1 MPPHADAV
9 ADCVLSA
16 FHALPTKCKPR
27 RLGDGRREWV
37 PLAGI
42 VLSKEPTPKSK
53 HVSAPPK
60 PDPAPDDPP
69 SHPLTCAAL
78 ATGMKCLPQAKLES
92 AKGNI
97 LHDWHAEVL
106 ALRAFNR
113 FLVDECSDLAKRGLG
128 SEGAWVKW
136 RRRVHEEEPVPESS
150 NGRCAGVP
158 GQGNQGSPWQE
169 QPFELHDDVRIDMYV
184 SDAPCGDAS
193 MELVMRE
200 QEDDTPWEKAEDGMP
215 GRGNFDR
222 LGVVRRKP
230 ARPDAPS
237 TLSKSCSDKLA
248 MKQCTS
254 LLSGLTT
261 LLIKPERCYL
271 RRLILPQDRL
281 VATSVER
288 AFGPNGRMASLTS
301 STDGHQFW
309 QSGGY
314 SLNFFD
320 VTPTTRR
327 FEYEKAD
334 GATASNIS
342 TFSTPHRQEILINGV
357 LQGRKQSDPKGASTV
372 SRRRMWQDVAA
383 LAAAVGDTEGL
394 VKHGV
399 LDSSSYA
406 SLKAGAVLE
415 ARSGVKKLVREEA
428 LKGWQRNYGDE
439 DWGLV

>member
-1 MPPHADAV
+1 MPPHPDTIAE
-9 ADCVLSA
+9 CVLSA

-27 RLGDGRREWV
+27 RIGDGRREWV

-42 VLSKEPTPKSK
+42 VLSK
-53 HVSAPPK
+53 APP
-60 PDPAPDDPP
+60 DTDVVHDDPP
-69 SHPLTCAAL
+69 SNPLTCAAL
-78 ATGMKCLPQAKLES
+78 ATGMKCLPHAKLPS

-128 SEGAWVKW
+128 SEGAWVRW
-136 RRRVHEEEPVPESS
+136 RRRVHEEEPVPDSS
-150 NGRCAGVP
+150 TSNEHAAGVS
-158 GQGNQGSPWQE
+158 GQGSNGSPWQE

-193 MELVMRE
+193 MELIMRE

-261 LLIKPERCYL
+261 LLINPERCYL
-271 RRLILPQDRL
+271 RRLVLPQNRL
-281 VATSVER
+281 VPTSIER
-288 AFGPNGRMASLTS
+288 AFSPNGRMASLAS
-301 STDGHQFW
+301 STDGHQTW
-309 QSGGY
+309 QSAGY
-314 SLNFFD
+314 SLNFFE
-320 VTPTTRR
+320 VAPTSRR

-334 GATASNIS
+334 GASASNIS
-342 TFSTPHRQEILINGV
+342 AFSTPHRQETLINGV

-372 SRRRMWQDVAA
+372 SRRRIWDDVAA
-383 LAAAVGDTEGL
+383 LAAAVGGTEGF
-394 VKHGV
+394 VRHGF
-399 LDSSSYA
+399 LDSGSYA
-406 SLKAGAVLE
+406 SMKAGAVLE
-415 ARSGVKKLVREEA
+415 ARSGVKKMVREEA
-428 LKGWQRNYGDE
+428 LKGWQRNFGDE
-439 DWGLV
+439 EWSLV

>member
-42 VLSKEPTPKSK
+42 VLSK
-53 HVSAPPK
+53 AL
-60 PDPAPDDPP
+60 PDTDTVHDDPP
-69 SHPLTCAAL
+69 SNPLTCAAL
-78 ATGMKCLPQAKLES
+78 ATGMKCLPHAKLQS

-136 RRRVHEEEPVPESS
+136 RRRVNGEESVPDSS
-150 NGRCAGVP
+150 NGRSAGVP
-158 GQGNQGSPWQE
+158 GQGNEGPSWQE

-248 MKQCTS
+248 LKQCTS

-261 LLIKPERCYL
+261 LLIKPEKCYL
-271 RRLILPQDRL
+271 RRLVLPQDRL

-288 AFGPNGRMASLTS
+288 AFSPNGRMASLAS
-301 STDGHQFW
+301 STDGHQTW
-309 QSGGY
+309 QSAGY

-320 VTPTTRR
+320 VAPTSRK
-327 FEYEKAD
+327 FEYEKVD

-342 TFSTPHRQEILINGV
+342 ALSTPHRQETLINGV
-357 LQGRKQSDPKGASTV
+357 LQGRKQSDPKGASAV
-372 SRRRMWQDVAA
+372 SRRRFWEDVAA
-383 LAAAVGDTEGL
+383 LAAALGDMEGF
-394 VKHGV
+394 VRHGV

-406 SLKAGAVLE
+406 SLKAGAMLG

-428 LKGWQRNYGDE
+428 LKGWQRNFGDGE
-439 DWGLV
+439 WSLV

>member
-1 MPPHADAV
+1 
-9 ADCVLSA
+9 
-16 FHALPTKCKPR
+16 
-27 RLGDGRREWV
+27 
-37 PLAGI
+37 
-42 VLSKEPTPKSK
+42 
-53 HVSAPPK
+53 
-60 PDPAPDDPP
+60 
-69 SHPLTCAAL
+69 
-78 ATGMKCLPQAKLES
+78 MKCLPHAKLPS

-128 SEGAWVKW
+128 SEGAWVRW
-136 RRRVHEEEPVPESS
+136 RRRVNEEEPVPDSS
-150 NGRCAGVP
+150 TSDGFSAAVA
-158 GQGNQGSPWQE
+158 GQGSEWSPWQE

-193 MELVMRE
+193 MELIMRE

-271 RRLILPQDRL
+271 RRLVLPQDRL
-281 VATSVER
+281 VPTSVER
-288 AFGPNGRMASLTS
+288 AFSPNGRMASLAS
-301 STDGHQFW
+301 STDRPQTW
-309 QSGGY
+309 QSAGY
-314 SLNFFD
+314 SVNFFE
-320 VTPTTRR
+320 VAPTSRR

-342 TFSTPHRQEILINGV
+342 ALSTPHRQETLINGV
-357 LQGRKQSDPKGASTV
+357 LQGRKQSDPKGASAV
-372 SRRRMWQDVAA
+372 SRRRMWKDVTA
-383 LAAAVGDTEGL
+383 LAAAVGDAEGF
-394 VKHGV
+394 VRHEV
-399 LDSSSYA
+399 FDSGSYA
-406 SLKAGAVLE
+406 SLKSGAVPE
-415 ARSGVKKLVREEA
+415 ARSEVKQLVREEA
-428 LKGWQRNYGDE
+428 LKGWQRNFGDE
-439 DWGLV
+439 EWSLA

>member
-42 VLSKEPTPKSK
+42 VLSK
-53 HVSAPPK
+53 APPNT
-60 PDPAPDDPP
+60 DAGQYDTP
-69 SHPLTCAAL
+69 SNPLTCAAL
-78 ATGMKCLPQAKLES
+78 ATGMKCLPHAKLQS
-92 AKGNI
+92 AKGNV

-113 FLVDECSDLAKRGLG
+113 FLVDECSDLAKRGSG
-128 SEGAWVKW
+128 SEGAWVRW
-136 RRRVHEEEPVPESS
+136 RRRVNEEGPAPDSS
-150 NGRCAGVP
+150 NVRSAGVA
-158 GQGNQGSPWQE
+158 GQGSEASSWQE

-248 MKQCTS
+248 MKQCSS

-261 LLIKPERCYL
+261 LLIQPERCYL
-271 RRLILPQDRL
+271 RSLVLPQDRL

-288 AFGPNGRMASLTS
+288 AFSPNGRMASLTS
-301 STDGHQFW
+301 STDEHQTW
-309 QSGGY
+309 HSAGY
-314 SLNFFD
+314 SLNFFN
-320 VTPTTRR
+320 VVPTSRR

-342 TFSTPHRQEILINGV
+342 ALSTPHRQETLINGV
-357 LQGRKQSDPKGASTV
+357 LQGRKQSDPKGASAV
-372 SRRRMWQDVAA
+372 SRRRMWEDVAA
-383 LAAAVGDTEGL
+383 LAAAVGDTEGFA
-394 VKHGV
+394 KRRV
-399 LDSSSYA
+399 LDSSTYA

-415 ARSGVKKLVREEA
+415 ARSNVKKLVREEA
-428 LKGWQRNYGDE
+428 LKGWQRDFGDE
-439 DWGLV
+439 EWSLV

>member
-1 MPPHADAV
+1 
-9 ADCVLSA
+9 
-16 FHALPTKCKPR
+16 
-27 RLGDGRREWV
+27 
-37 PLAGI
+37 
-42 VLSKEPTPKSK
+42 
-53 HVSAPPK
+53 
-60 PDPAPDDPP
+60 
-69 SHPLTCAAL
+69 
-78 ATGMKCLPQAKLES
+78 MKCLPHAKLQS

-136 RRRVHEEEPVPESS
+136 RRRVHEEDAVPDSSTS
-150 NGRCAGVP
+150 NGQSAGAP
-158 GQGNQGSPWQE
+158 GQGSEGSSWQE

-248 MKQCTS
+248 IKQCTS

-281 VATSVER
+281 VATSIER
-288 AFGPNGRMASLTS
+288 AFSPHGRMASLAS
-301 STDGHQFW
+301 SIDGHQTW
-309 QSGGY
+309 QSAGY
-314 SLNFFD
+314 SLNFFE
-320 VTPTTRR
+320 VAPTSRK
-327 FEYEKAD
+327 FEYEKVD

-342 TFSTPHRQEILINGV
+342 ALSTPLGQETLINGV

-372 SRRRMWQDVAA
+372 SRRRLWEDVAA
-383 LAAAVGDTEGL
+383 LAAAVGDMEGF
-394 VKHGV
+394 VRHGV
-399 LDSSSYA
+399 LDSSTYA

-415 ARSGVKKLVREEA
+415 ARSNVKKLVWREA

-439 DWGLV
+439 EWSLV

>member
-27 RLGDGRREWV
+27 RLGDSRREWV

-42 VLSKEPTPKSK
+42 VLSK
-53 HVSAPPK
+53 APPK
-60 PDPAPDDPP
+60 PDTVHDDPP

-78 ATGMKCLPQAKLES
+78 ATGMKCLPHAKLQS
-92 AKGNI
+92 AKGYI

-113 FLVDECSDLAKRGLG
+113 FLLDECSDLAKRGLG

-136 RRRVHEEEPVPESS
+136 RRRVREEEPVRDFNASS
-150 NGRCAGVP
+150 SGRSDGIA
-158 GQGNQGSPWQE
+158 GQGNEGSPRQE

-271 RRLILPQDRL
+271 RQLILPQDRL
-281 VATSVER
+281 VATSIER
-288 AFGPNGRMASLTS
+288 AFSPNGRMASLAS
-301 STDGHQFW
+301 STDRQQQTW
-309 QSGGY
+309 QSAGY

-320 VTPTTRR
+320 VAPTSRR

-334 GATASNIS
+334 GTTASNIS
-342 TFSTPHRQEILINGV
+342 ALSTPHRQETLVNGV

-372 SRRRMWQDVAA
+372 SRRKMWEEVAT
-383 LAAAVGDTEGL
+383 LAAAVGNTEGL

-415 ARSGVKKLVREEA
+415 ARSGVKRLVREEA

-439 DWGLV
+439 EWNLV

>member
-1 MPPHADAV
+1 MYAV

-42 VLSKEPTPKSK
+42 VLSK
-53 HVSAPPK
+53 APPN
-60 PDPAPDDPP
+60 PDTVHDDPP
-69 SHPLTCAAL
+69 SNPLTCAAL
-78 ATGMKCLPQAKLES
+78 ATGMKCLPHAKLQS

-136 RRRVHEEEPVPESS
+136 RRQVHEEEPVPNSS
-150 NGRCAGVP
+150 NVRSAGAV
-158 GQGNQGSPWQE
+158 GQGSEGSSWQE

-200 QEDDTPWEKAEDGMP
+200 QADDTPWEKAENGMP

-288 AFGPNGRMASLTS
+288 AFSPNGRMASLAS
-301 STDGHQFW
+301 SIDGHQTW
-309 QSGGY
+309 QSAGY

-320 VTPTTRR
+320 VAPTSRK

-342 TFSTPHRQEILINGV
+342 ALSTPHRQETLINGV

-372 SRRRMWQDVAA
+372 SRRRLWEDVAA
-383 LAAAVGDTEGL
+383 LAAAVGDMEGF
-394 VKHGV
+394 VRHGV
-399 LDSSSYA
+399 LDSSTYA
-406 SLKAGAVLE
+406 SLKAGAALE
-415 ARSGVKKLVREEA
+415 AKSGVKRLVREEA
-428 LKGWQRNYGDE
+428 LKGWQRNFGDE
-439 DWGLV
+439 EWSRV

>member
-1 MPPHADAV
+1 
-9 ADCVLSA
+9 
-16 FHALPTKCKPR
+16 
-27 RLGDGRREWV
+27 
-37 PLAGI
+37 
-42 VLSKEPTPKSK
+42 
-53 HVSAPPK
+53 
-60 PDPAPDDPP
+60 
-69 SHPLTCAAL
+69 
-78 ATGMKCLPQAKLES
+78 
-92 AKGNI
+92 
-97 LHDWHAEVL
+97 
-106 ALRAFNR
+106 
-113 FLVDECSDLAKRGLG
+113 
-128 SEGAWVKW
+128 
-136 RRRVHEEEPVPESS
+136 
-150 NGRCAGVP
+150 
-158 GQGNQGSPWQE
+158 
-169 QPFELHDDVRIDMYV
+169 MYV

-200 QEDDTPWEKAEDGMP
+200 QEDDTPWERAEDGMP

-271 RRLILPQDRL
+271 RRLILPEDRL

-288 AFGPNGRMASLTS
+288 AFGPNGRMASLAS
-301 STDGHQFW
+301 STDGYQTWH
-309 QSGGY
+309 SAGY
-314 SLNFFD
+314 SLNFFE
-320 VTPTTRR
+320 VAPTSKR

-342 TFSTPHRQEILINGV
+342 ALNTPHRQETLINGV

-372 SRRRMWQDVAA
+372 SRRRMWEDVAA
-383 LAAAVGDTEGL
+383 LAAAVGYTEGL

-399 LDSSSYA
+399 LDASSYA
-406 SLKAGAVLE
+406 SLKEGAVLE
-415 ARSGVKKLVREEA
+415 ARSEVKKAVREEA

>member
-1 MPPHADAV
+1 
-9 ADCVLSA
+9 
-16 FHALPTKCKPR
+16 
-27 RLGDGRREWV
+27 
-37 PLAGI
+37 
-42 VLSKEPTPKSK
+42 
-53 HVSAPPK
+53 
-60 PDPAPDDPP
+60 
-69 SHPLTCAAL
+69 
-78 ATGMKCLPQAKLES
+78 MKCLPHAKLPS

-97 LHDWHAEVL
+97 LHDWHAEIL

-136 RRRVHEEEPVPESS
+136 RGRVNEEEPALDSS
-150 NGRCAGVP
+150 SGRSARVP
-158 GQGNQGSPWQE
+158 GQGNEGSPWQE

-254 LLSGLTT
+254 LLPGLTT

-288 AFGPNGRMASLTS
+288 AFSPNGRMASLAS
-301 STDGHQFW
+301 SADGQQQTW
-309 QSGGY
+309 QSAGY

-320 VTPTTRR
+320 IAPTSRR
-327 FEYEKAD
+327 FEYEKVD

-342 TFSTPHRQEILINGV
+342 AFSTPRRQETLINGV
-357 LQGRKQSDPKGASTV
+357 LQGRKQSDPKGASIV
-372 SRRRMWQDVAA
+372 SRRRMWEEVAA
-383 LAAAVGDTEGL
+383 LAAAVGDTEGV

-399 LDSSSYA
+399 LDASSYA

-415 ARSGVKKLVREEA
+415 ARSEMKKLVREEV

>member
-1 MPPHADAV
+1 
-9 ADCVLSA
+9 
-16 FHALPTKCKPR
+16 
-27 RLGDGRREWV
+27 
-37 PLAGI
+37 
-42 VLSKEPTPKSK
+42 
-53 HVSAPPK
+53 
-60 PDPAPDDPP
+60 
-69 SHPLTCAAL
+69 
-78 ATGMKCLPQAKLES
+78 MKCLPHAKLQS

-136 RRRVHEEEPVPESS
+136 RRRVNEGEPVPDFCAS
-150 NGRCAGVP
+150 NGLPAGAP
-158 GQGNQGSPWQE
+158 GQGSEASSWQE
-169 QPFELHDDVRIDMYV
+169 QPFELHDDVCIDMYV

-254 LLSGLTT
+254 LLSGVTT

-281 VATSVER
+281 VTTSVER
-288 AFGPNGRMASLTS
+288 AFSPKGRMASLAS
-301 STDGHQFW
+301 STDGHQAW
-309 QSGGY
+309 QSAGY

-320 VTPTTRR
+320 VVPTSRR
-327 FEYEKAD
+327 FEYEKTD

-342 TFSTPHRQEILINGV
+342 ALSTPHRQQTLINGV

-372 SRRRMWQDVAA
+372 SRRRIWEDVAA
-383 LAAAVGDTEGL
+383 LAAAVGDTEGFL
-394 VKHGV
+394 RHEV
-399 LDSSSYA
+399 LDSTSYA

-415 ARSGVKKLVREEA
+415 ARSEVKKLVRDEA
-428 LKGWQRNYGDE
+428 LKGWQRNFGDE
-439 DWGLV
+439 EWSLV

>member
-1 MPPHADAV
+1 MPPHPDAI
-9 ADCVLSA
+9 AECVLSA

-27 RLGDGRREWV
+27 RIGDGRREWV

-42 VLSKEPTPKSK
+42 VLSK
-53 HVSAPPK
+53 APP
-60 PDPAPDDPP
+60 DTDIVHDDPP
-69 SHPLTCAAL
+69 SNPLTCAAL
-78 ATGMKCLPQAKLES
+78 ATGMKCLPHAKLPS

-128 SEGAWVKW
+128 SEGAWVRW
-136 RRRVHEEEPVPESS
+136 RRRVNEEEPVPDSS
-150 NGRCAGVP
+150 TSDGFSAAVA
-158 GQGNQGSPWQE
+158 GQGSEWSPWQE

-193 MELVMRE
+193 MELIMRE

-271 RRLILPQDRL
+271 RRLVLPQDRL
-281 VATSVER
+281 VPTSVER
-288 AFGPNGRMASLTS
+288 AFSPNGRMASLAS
-301 STDGHQFW
+301 STDRPQTW
-309 QSGGY
+309 QSAGY
-314 SLNFFD
+314 SVNFFE
-320 VTPTTRR
+320 VAPTSRR

-342 TFSTPHRQEILINGV
+342 ALSTPHRQETLINGV

-372 SRRRMWQDVAA
+372 SRRRMWEDVAA
-383 LAAAVGDTEGL
+383 LAAAVSDTGGFVRHE
-394 VKHGV
+394 V
-399 LDSSSYA
+399 LDSGSYA
-406 SLKAGAVLE
+406 SLKSGAVLE
-415 ARSGVKKLVREEA
+415 ARSEVKQLVREDA
-428 LKGWQRNYGDE
+428 LKGWQRNCGDE
-439 DWGLV
+439 EWSLV